1 MDQQRK
7 SPMGSPWY
15 SRAVVF
21 IASTTVLPL
30 TVALFLNSNY
40 EWGKMAIAVSPFL
53 VAIVGGYLGLWLSN
67 RLVRLFDE

>member
-1 MDQQRK
+1 
-7 SPMGSPWY
+7 MGSPWY

-30 TVALFLNSNY
+30 TAALLLNSNG
-40 EWGKMAIAVSPFL
+40 ELAKMAIAVSPFL

-67 RLVRLFDE
+67 RLVQLFDE

>member
-7 SPMGSPWY
+7 SPMGFPWY

-30 TVALFLNSNY
+30 TAALLLNSNGKL
-40 EWGKMAIAVSPFL
+40 EKMAIAVSPFL
-53 VAIVGGYLGLWLSN
+53 VAIVGGYLGLWVSN